1 MDETIKLQKRVSDL
15 EQQVKNL
22 QESVG
27 RWKRLAQEKGKEVRF
42 EYVQLRNERDYHYI
56 SVPVEGLPSDTP
68 LHEAQE
74 YIRLQVLPKFY
85 LYRYYN
91 CYSSRHYGGWVVT
104 MMQEVRT
111 IDMKSLPAPDPVSS
125 TGNNSN

>member
-1 MDETIKLQKRVSDL
+1 MDQTNKLQQRIADL

-27 RWKRLAQEKGKEVRF
+27 RWKRLAQEKGKGARF
-42 EYVQLRNERDYHYI
+42 EYVQQRHERGNHYI

-74 YIRLQVLPKFY
+74 YIRAHVIPKFY
-85 LYRYYN
+85 PYRYYN
-91 CYSSRHYGGWVVT
+91 CYSSKRYGGWVVT
-104 MMQEVRT
+104 LVKEDRT
-111 IDMKSLPAPDPVSS
+111 VDMDEIPAPID
-125 TGNNSN
+125 